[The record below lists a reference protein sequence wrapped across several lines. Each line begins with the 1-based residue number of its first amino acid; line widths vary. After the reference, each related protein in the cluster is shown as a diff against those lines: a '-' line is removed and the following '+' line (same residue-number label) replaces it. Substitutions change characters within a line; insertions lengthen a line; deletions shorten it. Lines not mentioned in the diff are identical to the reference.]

1 MCDVVGFGE
10 NSMDLTAVVPT
21 LPAPDGKGVVET
33 LRTLPGGQVA
43 TAMVGCARLGVRAR
57 YIGTFGNDA
66 HGQLA
71 QAALAEAGVDTAHAR
86 TVQGPNR
93 TAIILV
99 DRARDS
105 RMVLGHRDPAL
116 DWPAGEL
123 PLAALRGARVLLVDA
138 TDVPAATRMAVA
150 AREAGMTTVADVE
163 GDAPGLDGLLRLTD
177 VLVVSENLAP
187 DLHRLHRESGAALV
201 VATLGPDGA
210 VAWDGE
216 QEIHVPGFVVP
227 VVDTTGAG
235 DAFRAGLITALLDF
249 GTPGLRDPGT
259 SGPRN
264 PGTPGPRDLDSA
276 LTFANAVAAL
286 NCRALGAQ
294 AGLPSRAE
302 VDALVTS
309 VAARRSKGTWG
320 RTRMEPQP
328 KGFTPGEPV

>member
-1 MCDVVGFGE
+1 MQREGESQRMCDVVGFGE

-43 TAMVGCARLGVRAR
+43 TAMAGCARLGVRAR

-86 TVQGPNR
+86 TVQAPNR

-99 DRARDS
+99 DNTRGS
-105 RMVLGHRDPAL
+105 RMVLGVPRPGPRLA
-116 DWPAGEL
+116 AGEL

-187 DLHRLHRESGAALV
+187 DLHRPQARIRCRPRRSHPR
-201 VATLGPDGA
+201 PDGA

-227 VVDTTGAG
+227 VVDTTGA
-235 DAFRAGLITALLDF
+235 A
-249 GTPGLRDPGT
+249 TP
-259 SGPRN
+259 
-264 PGTPGPRDLDSA
+264 SA
-276 LTFANAVAAL
+276 PA
-286 NCRALGAQ
+286 
-294 AGLPSRAE
+294 
-302 VDALVTS
+302 
-309 VAARRSKGTWG
+309 
-320 RTRMEPQP
+320 
-328 KGFTPGEPV
+328 